1 MKVQGY
7 TIIPDEFLDL
17 GLSIYETLALSV
29 IYGFSQDAQSL
40 YTGGLRYLAKK
51 CMCSVDTA
59 RRALR
64 VLEDKGLIKRYTRTW
79 NDITLYDFRA
89 MVVYKGGGSRVQGGV
104 AECKGVVAE
113 CHPKNKNIN
122 IYNSLSNAHAREAKT
137 FRKPTADEVAEYCKA
152 RGNSIDPQ
160 GFVDHYE
167 SNGWLVGRNPMK
179 DWKAAVRTWERH
191 QPSFAPAQGGGSRPR
206 RTRTEESFH
215 DMMDYS
221 RELGEQLQKMGGNNK

>member
-7 TIIPDEFLDL
+7 TLIPDEFLDL
-17 GLSIYETLALSV
+17 GLGVYETLALSV
-29 IYGFSQDAQSL
+29 IFGFSQDAQSL
-40 YTGGLRYLAKK
+40 FTGGLRYLAKK

-79 NDITLYDFRA
+79 NDITLYDYRA
-89 MVVYKGGGSRVQGGV
+89 MMVCARGGSSVQGGV
-104 AECKGVVAE
+104 AVCKGVVAE
-113 CHPKNKNIN
+113 SNPENKNIN
-122 IYNSLSNAHAREAKT
+122 IYNTLSNARTREAKI

-152 RGNSIDPQ
+152 RGNNIDPQ

-191 QPSFAPAQGGGSRPR
+191 QPNFAPAQGGGCRPR
-206 RTRTEESFH
+206 RTRSEESFH

-221 RELGEQLQKMGGNNK
+221 RELGEQLEKMGGQI

>member
-7 TIIPDEFLDL
+7 TLIPDEFLDL
-17 GLSIYETLALSV
+17 GLGVYETLALSV
-29 IYGFSQDAQSL
+29 IYGFSQDGSSL

-51 CMCSVDTA
+51 CMCSRETIK
-59 RRALR
+59 RALR
-64 VLEDKGLIKRYTRTW
+64 ELTAKGYLEKR
-79 NDITLYDFRA
+79 
-89 MVVYKGGGSRVQGGV
+89 KRVEGGV
-104 AECKGVVAE
+104 TFYDYGVGSERPPVGSE
-113 CHPKNKNIN
+113 RPVGRVTETPENIIEN
-122 IYNSLSNAHAREAKT
+122 IYNTLSNARTREAKI

-179 DWKAAVRTWERH
+179 DWKAAVRTWERR
-191 QPSFAPAQGGGSRPR
+191 QPSFAPAQGGGCRSR

-221 RELGEQLQKMGGNNK
+221 RELGEQLQKMGGNK